1 MGVFDDIQSYRSELN
16 GGAGLNGLGIPQDT
30 PDSQVLGTQVSTS
43 EVTKPKYDTSEPVG
57 YLLNALENDGYN
69 LDELEPIIRDTGSQL
84 IEAGAGTGKTTQLIF
99 KIQADIISGEATQI
113 VSIPGGQAM
122 RVLDKIFVGTFLN
135 TGAKE
140 LRDALFKVQRKYGY
154 VLTVGDISFS
164 TLHAEFKRALNG
176 MGVITN
182 MISASEARSM
192 LKKALSDY
200 NITRDDGKAL
210 TADDY
215 RIIEGIFTYVRNR
228 LDNQRYN
235 VKACEDYGLT
245 PTLIDGILENLKR
258 MRWANNL
265 MDFEDLQEV
274 LYEGLKTSKAVRDYV
289 ASRYKFMYLDEF
301 QDTSQIQYEIIK
313 YYAVGLKKIIVIG
326 DSDQCIYTW
335 RGSDVNII
343 GKRFEE
349 DFKPHVFTLTRNYR
363 CPENILNPIIHSIE
377 VNEFRHEKTL
387 RSANKGGELY
397 PYMVRN
403 YSEMLKT
410 MIRGIEED
418 VKQGKSVAVLC
429 RTNFEGMIPAF
440 YLEEKRLC
448 TFSISGDNMT
458 MSSPLPRKLL
468 AVTSLFMEKSSA
480 NVKQT
485 LEMFV
490 PSRRYV
496 WKVSELV
503 KVLKNNRKSIFE
515 IPMEDIEYSCGFL
528 VPLISELRD
537 LMEQDKTG
545 ITALRTI
552 YLLLKFKVFDGDSA
566 YCDSARAYIDMLL
579 LIIDSHEFS
588 DVYDFREYI
597 SEINEKLK
605 GRIGKSNVGVQI
617 ATVHESKGKEW
628 DSVYIWNDSEGSF
641 PSSQSDPDN
650 QEQEEEERRIHY
662 IAWTR
667 ARKKLTVLGR
677 VGTLS
682 PFIKEAGVV
691 CSVPDLPNGTIGAK
705 GTERNLDAKGMHRWL
720 LDNGAGDNAWA

>member
-1 MGVFDDIQSYRSELN
+1 MGVFDDIQAYRSTLN
-16 GGAGLNGLGIPQDT
+16 GGTGLEGVQ
-30 PDSQVLGTQVSTS
+30 SQAQTQAQGTQAPPQTPQAQPSKYN
-43 EVTKPKYDTSEPVG
+43 VTEPIG
-57 YLLNALENDGYN
+57 YLLNALDKDGYN
-69 LDELEPIIRDTGSQL
+69 LDELEPIIRDKGSQL

-99 KIQADIISGEATQI
+99 KIQADIISGEATKI

-154 VLTVGDISFS
+154 ALTAGDISFS

-176 MGVITN
+176 MGVVTN
-182 MISASEARSM
+182 MISAAEARSM
-192 LKKALSDY
+192 LKKVLSSF
-200 NITRDDGKAL
+200 NITRDDGKPL
-210 TADDY
+210 VADDY

-245 PTLIDGILENLKR
+245 PTIIDGILNTLKR
-258 MRWANNL
+258 MRWSSNL

-274 LYEGLKTSKAVRDYV
+274 LYEGLQTNQAVRNYI
-289 ASRYKFMYLDEF
+289 ASRYKYMYLDEF

-343 GKRFEE
+343 GKKFEE
-349 DFKPHVFTLTRNYR
+349 DFKPNVFTLTRNYR
-363 CPENILNPIIHSIE
+363 CPENILNPIINSIE

-387 RSANKGGELY
+387 RSAHEGGELY
-397 PYMVRN
+397 PYMFRN

-410 MIRGIEED
+410 LIKGIETDIKE
-418 VKQGKSVAVLC
+418 GKSVAVLC

-458 MSSPLPRKLL
+458 LSSPLPKKLL
-468 AVTSLFMEKSSA
+468 GVTSLFMEKSSA
-480 NVKQT
+480 AVKQT
-485 LEMFV
+485 LEMFS
-490 PSRRYV
+490 PSRRET
-496 WKVSELV
+496 WRVSELV
-503 KVLKNNRKSIFE
+503 KVLKNNRKGIFD

-537 LMEQDKTG
+537 LMVKDETG
-545 ITALRTI
+545 ITALRTL
-552 YLLLKFKVFDGDSA
+552 YLLLKYNVFDSNSA

-579 LIIDSHEFS
+579 LIIDSHEFL
-588 DVYDFREYI
+588 DIYDFREYI
-597 SEINEKLK
+597 SEINERLK
-605 GRIGKSNVGVQI
+605 GRIGKTNVGVQI

-650 QEQEEEERRIHY
+650 QEQVEEERRIHY

-667 ARKKLTVLGR
+667 ARKRLTVLGR
-677 VGTLS
+677 VGALS
-682 PFIKEAGVV
+682 PFIKESGVV
-691 CSVPDLPNGTIGAK
+691 CTAPVLPSGSIGAK
-705 GTERNLDAKGMHRWL
+705 GTDTFLSFSDLKKMGT
-720 LDNGAGDNAWA
+720 DNDSK